1 MNEVN
6 IMLLGEGNVGKTS
19 ILLRYFTNKYE
30 DMPISTT
37 DEYEKVNEINGR
49 KMLIKAYENCGESDP
64 FFPDQIYEYYKKC
77 DGAIF
82 VFDIGNIKSIDP
94 YFDHIYNFFKRSK
107 KKFFF
112 SIAAN
117 KVDLKTNVNY
127 SEINKIE
134 EKYKC
139 KVITTSA
146 KENINI
152 DYLFQET
159 INKII
164 NQLSYHPT
172 KNGIISKCM
181 IE

>member
-6 IMLLGEGNVGKTS
+6 IMILGDGNVGKTS
-19 ILLRYFTNKYE
+19 ILLRYFINKYE
-30 DMPISTT
+30 DQPQGIE
-37 DEYEKVNEINGR
+37 DEYEKTTEINGR
-49 KMLIKAYENCGESDP
+49 QMKIRAYENCGESDP
-64 FFPDQIYEYYKKC
+64 YDPNYIYKYYEKC

-82 VFDIGNIKSIDP
+82 VFDITNIKSIDH
-94 YFDHIYNFFKRSK
+94 YFDHIYNFFKKSR

-117 KVDLKTNVNY
+117 KVDLQNNFNE
-127 SEINKIE
+127 SEIKKIE

-139 KVITTSA
+139 KVIRISA
-146 KENINI
+146 KKNINI

-164 NQLSYHPT
+164 NQHSNHST
-172 KNGIISKCM
+172 KCM